1 MGMTELF
8 LVTGKGGVGKS
19 TTSAATA
26 LQQAD
31 MGKKVL
37 LMSSDPAHNIG
48 DLFQC
53 SLSDTEKEVVP
64 NLWALEMDATHR
76 ALTFMNSLNEAFKA
90 IFKKGVGVD
99 VDLFNDMIFP
109 GLDEIFFCQTV
120 LEEFDSGKWD
130 VIIADTPPSGQA
142 LRALTTPDIVGAWL
156 SRVIALKRK
165 FEVMKG
171 AIFKKKTD
179 KEMENLVEQMR
190 TDISRFKTIMSS
202 NQSQIILVTIPE
214 KLSIMET
221 HRTVE
226 YLKKL
231 NLGVWGII
239 VNRIVPDFG
248 EEWESELASVKLLHS
263 QHQVHTESLKLA
275 ASILGNMNVRQVPM
289 VAYEPV
295 GIDNLRLFSRL
306 IWS

>member
-1 MGMTELF
+1 
-8 LVTGKGGVGKS
+8 
-19 TTSAATA
+19 
-26 LQQAD
+26 
-31 MGKKVL
+31 
-37 LMSSDPAHNIG
+37 
-48 DLFQC
+48 
-53 SLSDTEKEVVP
+53 
-64 NLWALEMDATHR
+64 
-76 ALTFMNSLNEAFKA
+76 
-90 IFKKGVGVD
+90 
-99 VDLFNDMIFP
+99 
-109 GLDEIFFCQTV
+109 
-120 LEEFDSGKWD
+120 
-130 VIIADTPPSGQA
+130 
-142 LRALTTPDIVGAWL
+142 
-156 SRVIALKRK
+156 
-165 FEVMKG
+165 MKG

-179 KEMENLVEQMR
+179 KEMENMVEKMR
-190 TDISRFKTIMSS
+190 SDITRFKTIMTS

-231 NLGVWGII
+231 NLEVWGII

-248 EEWESELASVKLLHS
+248 EEWDSELSSVQLLHS

-295 GIDNLRLFSRL
+295 GINNLRLFSRL

>member
-1 MGMTELF
+1 MTELF

-31 MGKKVL
+31 SGKKVL
-37 LMSSDPAHNIG
+37 LMSSDPAHNVG
-48 DLFQC
+48 DLLQC
-53 SLSDTEKEVVP
+53 SLSNEEREVVP
-64 NLWALEMDATHR
+64 NLWALEMDATQR
-76 ALTFMNSLNEAFKA
+76 ALSFMNSLNEAFKT

-99 VDLFNDMIFP
+99 VDLFNDMILP

-120 LEEFDSGKWD
+120 LEEFESGKWD

-142 LRALTTPDIVGAWL
+142 LRALTTPDILDAWL
-156 SRVIALKRK
+156 SRVLALKRK

-171 AIFKKKTD
+171 AIFKK
-179 KEMENLVEQMR
+179 QA
-190 TDISRFKTIMSS
+190 S

-239 VNRIVPDFG
+239 VNRIVPDFDD
-248 EEWESELASVKLLHS
+248 EWDSELASVKLLHS
-263 QHQVHTESLKLA
+263 QHKVHAESLNLA
-275 ASILGNMNVRQVPM
+275 AQILGNMNVRQVPM

-295 GIDNLRLFSRL
+295 GISNLRMFSRL
-306 IWS
+306 IWG

>member
-1 MGMTELF
+1 MTELF

-31 MGKKVL
+31 SGKKVL
-37 LMSSDPAHNIG
+37 LMSSDPAHNVG
-48 DLFQC
+48 DLLQC
-53 SLSDTEKEVVP
+53 SLSNEEREVVP
-64 NLWALEMDATHR
+64 NLWALEMDATQR
-76 ALTFMNSLNEAFKA
+76 ALSFMNSLNEAFKS

-99 VDLFNDMIFP
+99 VDLFNDMILP

-120 LEEFDSGKWD
+120 LEEFESGKWD

-142 LRALTTPDIVGAWL
+142 LRALTTPDILDAWL
-156 SRVIALKRK
+156 SRVLALKRK

-171 AIFKKKTD
+171 AIFKKQAD
-179 KEMENLVEQMR
+179 SQMENLVEQMKN
-190 TDISRFKTIMSS
+190 DIARFKTIMSS

-239 VNRIVPDFG
+239 VNRIVPDFDD
-248 EEWESELASVKLLHS
+248 EWESELASVKLLHS
-263 QHQVHTESLKLA
+263 QHKVHAESLNLA
-275 ASILGNMNVRQVPM
+275 AQILGNMNVRQVPM

-295 GIDNLRLFSRL
+295 GIGNLRMFSRL
-306 IWS
+306 IWG

>member
-1 MGMTELF
+1 MAELF

-31 MGKKVL
+31 SGKKVL
-37 LMSSDPAHNIG
+37 LMSSDPAHNVG
-48 DLFQC
+48 DLLQC
-53 SLSDTEKEVVP
+53 SLSNEEREVVP
-64 NLWALEMDATHR
+64 NLWALEMDATQR
-76 ALTFMNSLNEAFKA
+76 ALTFMNSLNEAFKS

-99 VDLFNDMIFP
+99 VDLFNDMILP

-120 LEEFDSGKWD
+120 LEEFESGKWD

-142 LRALTTPDIVGAWL
+142 LRALTTPDILDAWL
-156 SRVIALKRK
+156 SRVLALKRK

-171 AIFKKKTD
+171 AIFKKQAD
-179 KEMENLVEQMR
+179 SQMENLVEQMKN
-190 TDISRFKTIMSS
+190 DIARFKTIMSS

-248 EEWESELASVKLLHS
+248 EEWESELASVQLLHS

-275 ASILGNMNVRQVPM
+275 ASILGDMNVRQVPM

>member
-1 MGMTELF
+1 MTELF
-8 LVTGKGGVGKS
+8 MVTGKGGVGKS

-26 LQQAD
+26 IKQAD
-31 MGKKVL
+31 SGKKVL
-37 LMSSDPAHNIG
+37 LMSSDPAHNLG
-48 DLFQC
+48 DLLEC
-53 SLSDTEKEVVP
+53 SLTNTEKEVIP
-64 NLWALEMDATHR
+64 NLWALEMDATQR
-76 ALTFMNSLNEAFKA
+76 ALVFMNSLNEAFKT

-99 VDLFNDMIFP
+99 VDLFNDMILP

-120 LEEFDSGKWD
+120 LEEFESGKWD

-142 LRALTTPDIVGAWL
+142 LRALTTPDILDAWL
-156 SRVIALKRK
+156 SRVLALKRK

-179 KEMENLVEQMR
+179 AEMENMVEGMKE
-190 TDISRFKTIMSS
+190 DISKFKSIMTSS
-202 NQSQIILVTIPE
+202 HSQIILVTIPE
-214 KLSIMET
+214 KLSVMET
-221 HRTVE
+221 YRTVQ
-226 YLKKL
+226 YLNKL

-248 EEWESELASVKLLHS
+248 EEWASDLAAVKLLHS
-263 QHQVHTESLKLA
+263 QHEVHTESLQLA
-275 ASILGNMNVRQVPM
+275 ASLLGNMNIRQIPM

-295 GIDNLRLFSRL
+295 GISNLRSFANL

>member
-1 MGMTELF
+1 MTELF

-31 MGKKVL
+31 SGKRVL
-37 LMSSDPAHNIG
+37 LMSSDPAHNVG

-64 NLWALEMDATHR
+64 NLWALEMDATQR
-76 ALTFMNSLNEAFKA
+76 ALTFMNSLNEAFKS
-90 IFKKGVGVD
+90 IFKKGVGLD

-156 SRVIALKRK
+156 SRVVALKRK

-179 KEMENLVEQMR
+179 KEMENLVEKMR

-226 YLKKL
+226 YLKRL

-248 EEWESELASVKLLHS
+248 EEWESELSSVQLLHS

-275 ASILGNMNVRQVPM
+275 ASILGDMNVRQVPM

>member
-1 MGMTELF
+1 MTELF

-31 MGKKVL
+31 SGKKVL

-53 SLSDTEKEVVP
+53 SLSDTEKEVIP
-64 NLWALEMDATHR
+64 NLWALEMDATQR
-76 ALTFMNSLNEAFKA
+76 ALTFMNSLNEAFKS
-90 IFKKGVGVD
+90 IFKKGVGLD

-156 SRVIALKRK
+156 SRVVALKRK

-179 KEMENLVEQMR
+179 KEMENMVEKMR
-190 TDISRFKTIMSS
+190 SDITRFKTIMTS

-231 NLGVWGII
+231 NLEVWGII
-239 VNRIVPDFG
+239 VNRIVPDFR
-248 EEWESELASVKLLHS
+248 EEWDSELSSVQLLHS

-295 GIDNLRLFSRL
+295 GINNLRLFSRL